1 MGQDGLKWLSK
12 GSERESAAEK
22 ERAMSNQE
30 HSPTEAQPARIYIEP
45 DPSQDS
51 GRKKETMTDRVRIF
65 DTTLRDGEQ
74 SPGFSMNID
83 EKIRMAHQLARL
95 GVDVIE
101 AGFPIA
107 SPGDFDAVRRVA
119 HEVKGPIIAG
129 LARITEKDID
139 RAADAVEPAERKRI
153 HTFSSGSDIHLEH
166 MLRITRDENLRRSV
180 KAVKHARSRVDD
192 VEYSAQDTTRADRG
206 YLVELYT
213 AVAEAGALTLNIPD
227 TVGYT
232 QPHEY
237 EELIRYIVERVK
249 VPGVVF
255 SVHCHNDLG
264 LAVAN
269 SLAAVRAG
277 ARQIECTVNGI
288 GERAGNC
295 SLEEVAMAL
304 RVHSKASGI
313 DTGIVSTEIYNTSRL
328 LTSITGVPVQPN
340 KAIVGANAF
349 AHESGIHQDGVLK
362 ARATYEIMTPES
374 VGRSSHKMV
383 LGKHSGKHALQ
394 DRLTALGFQ
403 AADGRLDAI
412 FDKFKD
418 LADKKKEV
426 FDEDLVA
433 LVSEDDEQGEVG
445 DDWTLVSYSVLT
457 GSSKAPEATVVLHRD
472 GQTPVSA
479 TASGDGPVDAVLKA
493 IRELTGRTIDIDT
506 YQLKAITGGTD
517 AQGEVAVSARLGG
530 RTLTGQG
537 RSTDIIEA
545 SAKAYLA
552 LIRRAATNNM
562 TDLVMRSEP

>member
-1 MGQDGLKWLSK
+1 M
-12 GSERESAAEK
+12 
-22 ERAMSNQE
+22 
-30 HSPTEAQPARIYIEP
+30 TE
-45 DPSQDS
+45 
-51 GRKKETMTDRVRIF
+51 RVRIF

-83 EKIRMAHQLARL
+83 EKIRLASQLARL

-107 SPGDFDAVRRVA
+107 SPGDFEAVRRIA
-119 HEVKGPIIAG
+119 TEVRGPIIAG
-129 LARITEKDID
+129 LARITEKDVD
-139 RAADAVEPAERKRI
+139 RAAEAVAPAERGRI

-166 MLRITRDENLRRSV
+166 MMRISRDENIRRSV
-180 KAVKHARSRVDD
+180 KAVAHAKSRVGD
-192 VEYSAQDTTRADRG
+192 VEFSAQDTTRSDRN

-213 AVAEAGALTLNIPD
+213 AVAEAGATTLNIPD

-232 QPHEY
+232 QPHEF
-237 EELIRYIVERVK
+237 EDLIRFLVANVK

-277 ARQIECTVNGI
+277 ARQVECTINGI

-295 SLEEVAMAL
+295 SLEEIAMAL
-304 RVHSKASGI
+304 RVHAKGSGI
-313 DTGIVSTEIYNTSRL
+313 DTGIVSTEIWATSRL

-362 ARATYEIMTPES
+362 ARSTYEIMTPES
-374 VGRSSHKMV
+374 VGRSEHKMV

-394 DRLTALGFQ
+394 DRLKALGFDPTEDQ
-403 AADGRLDAI
+403 LSAI
-412 FDKFKD
+412 FDKFKQ

-433 LVSEDDEQGEVG
+433 LVAEETESVEVG
-445 DDWTLVSYSVLT
+445 DDWQLVSYSVVS
-457 GSSKAPEATVVLHRD
+457 GSADEPAAIVTLKRD
-472 GQTPVSA
+472 HLEPVSA
-479 TASGDGPVDAVLKA
+479 KASGDGPVDAVLKA

-545 SAKAYLA
+545 SAKAYLS
-552 LIRRAATNNM
+552 LIRRAASNSM
-562 TDLVMRSEP
+562 ASLVMRSEP

>member
-1 MGQDGLKWLSK
+1 
-12 GSERESAAEK
+12 
-22 ERAMSNQE
+22 MSNDIPN
-30 HSPTEAQPARIYIEP
+30 SRSSSVPAA
-45 DPSQDS
+45 SFTF
-51 GRKKETMTDRVRIF
+51 GRPNDLERNEMTDRVRIF

-83 EKIRMAHQLARL
+83 EKIRMASQLARL

-107 SPGDFDAVRRVA
+107 SPGDFEAVKRIA
-119 HEVKGPIIAG
+119 TEVKGPVIAG

-139 RAADAVEPAERKRI
+139 RAADAVAPAERRRI

-166 MLRITRDENLRRSV
+166 MMRISREENIRRSV
-180 KAVKHARSRVDD
+180 KAVSHARSRVDD
-192 VEYSAQDTTRADRG
+192 VEFSAQDTTRSDRD
-206 YLVELYT
+206 YLVDLYT

-232 QPHEY
+232 MPHEF
-237 EELIRYIVERVK
+237 EELVRYIVQRVK

-269 SLAAVRAG
+269 SIAAVRAG
-277 ARQIECTVNGI
+277 ARQVECTINGI

-295 SLEEVAMAL
+295 SLEEIAMVL
-304 RVHSKASGI
+304 RVHSKATGI
-313 DTGIVSTEIYNTSRL
+313 DTGIVSTEIYNASRL
-328 LTSITGVPVQPN
+328 LTSITGISVQPN

-394 DRLTALGFQ
+394 DRLSALGFQ
-403 AADGRLDAI
+403 ADDVQLNAI
-412 FDKFKD
+412 FEKFKE

-433 LVSEDDEQGEVG
+433 LVSEESESVEVG
-445 DDWTLVSYSVLT
+445 DDWQLVSYSVLT
-457 GSSKAPEATVVLHRD
+457 SSTSSPEATVILKRD
-472 GQTPVSA
+472 HQEPVIGK
-479 TASGDGPVDAVLKA
+479 ASGDGPVDAVLKA
-493 IRELTGRTIDIDT
+493 IRELTGKTIDIDT

-552 LIRRAATNNM
+552 LIRRASANNM
-562 TDLVMRSEP
+562 TDLVMKSEP

>member
-1 MGQDGLKWLSK
+1 
-12 GSERESAAEK
+12 
-22 ERAMSNQE
+22 
-30 HSPTEAQPARIYIEP
+30 
-45 DPSQDS
+45 
-51 GRKKETMTDRVRIF
+51 MTDRVRIF

-107 SPGDFDAVRRVA
+107 SPGDFEAVRRIA
-119 HEVKGPIIAG
+119 MEVKGPVIAG

-139 RAADAVEPAERKRI
+139 RAADAVEPAARRSI

-166 MLRITRDENLRRSV
+166 MLRITREENIRRSV
-180 KAVKHARSRVDD
+180 KAVRHARSRVDD
-192 VEYSAQDTTRADRG
+192 VEFSAQDTTRADRD
-206 YLVELYT
+206 YLVDLYT
-213 AVAEAGALTLNIPD
+213 AVAEAGASTLNIPD
-227 TVGYT
+227 TVGYAM
-232 QPHEY
+232 PDEF
-237 EELIRYIVERVK
+237 EELIRFLVERVK
-249 VPGVVF
+249 VPGIVF

-277 ARQIECTVNGI
+277 ARQVECTVNGI

-295 SLEEVAMAL
+295 SLEEIAMVVRTHAKGL
-304 RVHSKASGI
+304 GV
-313 DTGIVSTEIYNTSRL
+313 DTGIVSTEIYGTSRL
-328 LTSITGVPVQPN
+328 LSSITGIPVQPN
-340 KAIVGANAF
+340 KAIVGANSF

-374 VGRSSHKMV
+374 VGRGSHKMV

-394 DRLTALGFQ
+394 DRLMALGFQ
-403 AADGRLDAI
+403 ASDSRLDTI
-412 FDKFKD
+412 FDKFKN

-433 LVSEDDEQGEVG
+433 LVSEDDESGEVG
-445 DDWTLVSYSVLT
+445 GDWTLVSYSVLS
-457 GSSKAPEATVVLHRD
+457 GSTEAPEATVFLRRD
-472 GQTPVSA
+472 GQAPASA
-479 TASGDGPVDAVLKA
+479 KATGDGPVDAVLKA

-545 SAKAYLA
+545 SARAYLA
-552 LIRRAATNNM
+552 LIRRVATNNM

>member
-1 MGQDGLKWLSK
+1 MDSTQTSRT
-12 GSERESAAEK
+12 GSDTGPEGRVGTFVGPHDK
-22 ERAMSNQE
+22 EG
-30 HSPTEAQPARIYIEP
+30 SP
-45 DPSQDS
+45 
-51 GRKKETMTDRVRIF
+51 MTDRVRIF

-83 EKIRMAHQLARL
+83 EKIRMANQLARL

-107 SPGDFDAVRRVA
+107 SPGDYEAVRRIA
-119 HEVKGPIIAG
+119 TEVKGPIIAG

-139 RAADAVEPAERKRI
+139 RAADAVEPAERRRI

-166 MLRITRDENLRRSV
+166 MMRISREENIRRSV
-180 KAVKHARSRVDD
+180 KAVAHARSRVED
-192 VEYSAQDTTRADRG
+192 VEFSAQDTTRADRN
-206 YLVELYT
+206 YLVDLYT
-213 AVAEAGALTLNIPD
+213 AVAEAGATTLNIPD

-232 QPHEY
+232 MPHEY
-237 EELIRYIVERVK
+237 EELIRFLVEHVK
-249 VPGVVF
+249 VPGIIF

-269 SLAAVRAG
+269 SLAAIRAG
-277 ARQIECTVNGI
+277 ARQVECTINGI

-295 SLEEVAMAL
+295 SLEEIAMAL
-304 RVHSKASGI
+304 RVHAKSSGI
-313 DTGIVSTEIYNTSRL
+313 DTGIVSTEIWSTSRL

-394 DRLTALGFQ
+394 DRLKSLGFEPSEDQ
-403 AADGRLDAI
+403 LNAI
-412 FDKFKD
+412 FDKFKA

-433 LVSEDDEQGEVG
+433 LVAEETESVEVG
-445 DDWTLVSYSVLT
+445 DDWQLVSYSVVS
-457 GSSKAPEATVVLHRD
+457 GSEDTPAAVVTLKRD
-472 GQTPVSA
+472 HQEPVSA
-479 TASGDGPVDAVLKA
+479 RASGDGPVDAVLKA

-552 LIRRAATNNM
+552 LIRRAAVNSM
-562 TDLVMRSEP
+562 SSLVMRSEP

>member
-1 MGQDGLKWLSK
+1 MT
-12 GSERESAAEK
+12 
-22 ERAMSNQE
+22 E
-30 HSPTEAQPARIYIEP
+30 H
-45 DPSQDS
+45 
-51 GRKKETMTDRVRIF
+51 VRIF

-83 EKIRMAHQLARL
+83 EKIRMGQQLARL

-107 SPGDFDAVRRVA
+107 SPGDFEAVRRIA
-119 HEVKGPIIAG
+119 TEVRGPIIAG

-139 RAADAVEPAERKRI
+139 RAADAVEPAERRRI

-166 MLRITRDENLRRSV
+166 MLRISRDENLRRSV
-180 KAVKHARSRVDD
+180 KAVQHARSRVED
-192 VEYSAQDTTRADRG
+192 VEYSAQDTTRADRD
-206 YLVELYT
+206 YLVDLYT

-232 QPHEY
+232 MPHEY

-249 VPGVVF
+249 VPGVIF

-277 ARQIECTVNGI
+277 ARQIECTINGI

-304 RVHSKASGI
+304 RVHAKSSGI

-394 DRLTALGFQ
+394 DRLKSLGF
-403 AADGRLDAI
+403 DPTDAELNAV
-412 FDKFKD
+412 FDQFKI

-433 LVSEDDEQGEVG
+433 LMAEETDSVEAG
-445 DDWTLVSYSVLT
+445 DDWTLVSYSVLS
-457 GSSKAPEATVVLHRD
+457 GGVAPEATVELRRE
-472 GQTPVSA
+472 GGAPVSA
-479 TASGDGPVDAVLKA
+479 KATGDGPVDAVLKA

-530 RTLTGQG
+530 RTMTGQG

-552 LIRRAATNNM
+552 LIRRAASNNM
-562 TDLVMRSEP
+562 APLVMRSEP

>member
-1 MGQDGLKWLSK
+1 MDNDNPSAGAAGDPAPAVTFGRSNDL
-12 GSERESAAEK
+12 ERNE
-22 ERAMSNQE
+22 
-30 HSPTEAQPARIYIEP
+30 
-45 DPSQDS
+45 
-51 GRKKETMTDRVRIF
+51 MTDRVRIF

-83 EKIRMAHQLARL
+83 EKIRMATQLARL

-107 SPGDFDAVRRVA
+107 SPGDFEAVKRIA
-119 HEVKGPIIAG
+119 TEVRGPIIAG

-139 RAADAVEPAERKRI
+139 RAADAVAPAERRRI

-166 MLRITRDENLRRSV
+166 MMRISREENIRRSV
-180 KAVKHARSRVDD
+180 KAVAHARSRVED
-192 VEYSAQDTTRADRG
+192 VEFSAQDTTRADRD
-206 YLVELYT
+206 YLVDLYT
-213 AVAEAGALTLNIPD
+213 AVAEAGAQTLNIPD

-232 QPHEY
+232 MPHEY
-237 EELIRYIVERVK
+237 EELIRYIVDRVK

-269 SLAAVRAG
+269 SLAAIRAG
-277 ARQIECTVNGI
+277 ARQVECTINGI

-295 SLEEVAMAL
+295 SLEEIAMAL
-304 RVHSKASGI
+304 RVHSKATGI

-328 LTSITGVPVQPN
+328 LTSITGISVQPN

-394 DRLTALGFQ
+394 DRLAAMGFEL
-403 AADGRLDAI
+403 ADDVLSAV
-412 FDKFKD
+412 FEKFKA

-426 FDEDLVA
+426 FDEDLLA
-433 LVSEDDEQGEVG
+433 LVAEETEFVEVG
-445 DDWTLVSYSVLT
+445 DDWQLVSYSVLT
-457 GSSKAPEATVVLHRD
+457 GSTSSPEATVVLKRD
-472 GQTPVSA
+472 HQEPVSA
-479 TASGDGPVDAVLKA
+479 KASGDGPVDAVLKA
-493 IRELTGRTIDIDT
+493 IRELTGKTIDIDT

-552 LIRRAATNNM
+552 LIRRASANNM
-562 TDLVMRSEP
+562 TELVMRSEP